1 MANSSLQL
9 TSLDFDTLKQNF
21 KTYLSSQ
28 SVFKDYNFDG
38 SNINVLLDVM
48 SYNTYLNSFYLN
60 MVSSEMFLDSA
71 QKYDS
76 VVSHAKE
83 LNYLPQSSKSAISVI
98 NFDVETNG
106 LNGKFTIPRGTRF
119 SGSNSNGLYTFTTS
133 ETTVYVSANNSYSI
147 PSLTIYEGDYFSDTY
162 VINTNDESQRFIL
175 SNQNIDISSLTVI
188 VTENDANTIYTRKEN
203 LFNLFSNSTIYF
215 VQPTYNG
222 QYEIVFGDGVS
233 GKKLINS
240 SIVNAVYRIS
250 SGSDADGINN
260 FAMDD
265 DLGPINIGSV
275 QIGDITVSTPSYNGA
290 NQESIDS
297 IKFNAPRYFATQQR
311 AVSIEDYASII
322 SSNFGGEVDDVNVYG
337 GETIEPKRY
346 GRVIVAVKPTGSTIA
361 SDLLK
366 QNIATLLKN
375 YIAIPNRVEITDP
388 EYLYCSINCTV
399 QYDKNATSRLSG
411 EIEGVIRNTISNF
424 ATNYLQKFGSDFRYS
439 RFVSAIDNSDISITS
454 NDTNIKIIK
463 KISPKLYY
471 ATSYVIDFNNS
482 SDIEPMY
489 YGKGKIDEPVL
500 TSSAFTYVD
509 VEGTEY
515 PLTYINDDTQGN
527 LVAFTYV
534 NNVYTIL
541 NSTIGT
547 IEYTTG
553 KVNINNLI
561 TSNYGDYIS
570 IFMEPM
576 NKDIIIN
583 KDKILMIE
591 QSDITINLIQTLR

>member
-83 LNYLPQSSKSAISVI
+83 LNYLPQSSKSAISAISFAVS
-98 NFDVETNG
+98 TNG

-133 ETTVYVSANNSYSI
+133 ETNVYVSGNSTFNVSG
-147 PSLTIYEGDYFSDTY
+147 LTIYEGDYYNDSY
-162 VINTNDESQRFIL
+162 VVNTNDETQKFIL
-175 SNQNIDISSLTVI
+175 SNQNIDLSSLIVV
-188 VTENDANTIYTRKEN
+188 VTENNANTTYTKKET
-203 LFNLFSNSTIYF
+203 LFNLDANSTIYF

-222 QYEIVFGDGVS
+222 QYELIFGDGIL

-240 SIVNAVYRIS
+240 SIINAVYRIS
-250 SGSDADGINN
+250 SGSAADGITA

-265 DLGPINIGSV
+265 DLGPINVGSV
-275 QIGDITVSTPSYNGA
+275 QIGDITVDTTSYNGA

-337 GETIEPKRY
+337 GETVEPKRY

-366 QNIATLLKN
+366 ENIKTLLKN

-388 EYLYCSINCTV
+388 EYLYCQIISSV
-399 QYDKNATSRLSG
+399 QYDKNATSKLTG
-411 EIEGVIRNTISNF
+411 EIEGIIRNTISNF
-424 ATNYLQKFGSDFRYS
+424 ATTNLQKFGSDFRYS
-439 RFVSAIDNSDISITS
+439 RFVSSIDNSDISITS
-454 NDTNIKIIK
+454 NDTRVKIIK
-463 KISPKLYY
+463 KLSPKIYY
-471 ATSYVIDFNNS
+471 PTSYVIDFNNAA
-482 SDIEPMY
+482 DIEPAY
-489 YGKGKIDEPVL
+489 YGKGLIDEPIL
-500 TSSAFTYVD
+500 TTSAFTYVD
-509 VEGTEY
+509 TDGNEY
-515 PLTYINDDTQGN
+515 PLSYINDNTQGD
-527 LVAFTYV
+527 LIAYTYI

-541 NSTIGT
+541 NSKIGKIDHATGRVTISNL
-547 IEYTTG
+547 TT
-553 KVNINNLI
+553 
-561 TSNYGDYIS
+561 SSYGDYIS
-570 IFMEPM
+570 FYIEPK

-583 KDKILMIE
+583 KDKILLIE
-591 QSDITINLIQTLR
+591 QSDVTINLIQTLR

>member
-83 LNYLPQSSKSAISVI
+83 LNYLPQSSKSAISAISFAVS
-98 NFDVETNG
+98 TNG

-133 ETTVYVSANNSYSI
+133 ETNVYVSGNSTFNVSG
-147 PSLTIYEGDYFSDTY
+147 LTIYEGDYYTDSY
-162 VINTNDESQRFIL
+162 VVNTNDETQKFIL
-175 SNQNIDISSLTVI
+175 SNQNIDLSSLIVV
-188 VTENDANTIYTRKEN
+188 VTENNANTTYTKKET
-203 LFNLFSNSTIYF
+203 LFNLDANSTIYF

-222 QYEIVFGDGVS
+222 QYELIFGDGIL

-240 SIVNAVYRIS
+240 SIINAVYRIS
-250 SGSDADGINN
+250 SGSAADGITA

-265 DLGPINIGSV
+265 DLGPINVGSV
-275 QIGDITVSTPSYNGA
+275 QIGDITVDTTSYNGA

-337 GETIEPKRY
+337 GETVEPKRY

-366 QNIATLLKN
+366 ENIKTLLKN

-388 EYLYCSINCTV
+388 EYLYCQIISSV
-399 QYDKNATSRLSG
+399 QYDKNATSKLTG
-411 EIEGVIRNTISNF
+411 EIEGIIRNTISNF
-424 ATNYLQKFGSDFRYS
+424 ATTNLQKFGSDFRYS
-439 RFVSAIDNSDISITS
+439 RFVSSIDNSDISITS
-454 NDTNIKIIK
+454 NDTRVKIIK
-463 KISPKLYY
+463 KLSPKIYY
-471 ATSYVIDFNNS
+471 PTSYVIDFNNAA
-482 SDIEPMY
+482 DIEPAY
-489 YGKGKIDEPVL
+489 YGKGLIDEPIL
-500 TSSAFTYVD
+500 TTSAFTYVD
-509 VEGTEY
+509 TDGNEY
-515 PLTYINDDTQGN
+515 PLSYINDNTQGD
-527 LVAFTYV
+527 LIAYTYI

-541 NSTIGT
+541 NSKIGT
-547 IEYTTG
+547 IDYTTG
-553 KVNINNLI
+553 RVTISNLT
-561 TSNYGDYIS
+561 TSSYGDYIS
-570 IFMEPM
+570 FYIEPK

-583 KDKILMIE
+583 KDKILLIE
-591 QSDITINLIQTLR
+591 QSDVTINLIQTLR

>member
-1 MANSSLQL
+1 
-9 TSLDFDTLKQNF
+9 
-21 KTYLSSQ
+21 
-28 SVFKDYNFDG
+28 
-38 SNINVLLDVM
+38 
-48 SYNTYLNSFYLN
+48 
-60 MVSSEMFLDSA
+60 MFLDSA

-98 NFDVETNG
+98 EFDVETNG
-106 LNGKFTIPRGTRF
+106 LNGKFAIPRGTRF

-162 VINTNDESQRFIL
+162 VINTNDETQRFIL

-188 VTENDANTIYTRKEN
+188 VTENGANTTYTRKEN

-222 QYEIVFGDGVS
+222 QYELVFGDGVS

-250 SGSDADGINN
+250 SGSAADGINN

-297 IKFNAPRYFATQQR
+297 IKYNAPRYFATQQR

-361 SDLLK
+361 SDILK

-411 EIEGVIRNTISNF
+411 EIEGIIRNTISNF
-424 ATNYLQKFGSDFRYS
+424 ATKYLQKFGSDFRYS

-454 NDTNIKIIK
+454 NDTHIKIIK

-482 SDIEPMY
+482 SEIEPMY

-561 TSNYGDYIS
+561 TSKYGDYIS